1 MRNIKIATLTLSTL
15 LALSTLTTGCATH
28 KQPTKP
34 TPVNSVTITVL
45 TQPRGGIVAGGERTG
60 IAPLNNTYDLTQYK
74 ADEQGCYLVEPVTAT
89 WKSGATASVTPKVC
103 DLTTSQHY
111 VTIKKE
117 QS

>member
-1 MRNIKIATLTLSTL
+1 MSICTSKSVLLLTLIATLS
-15 LALSTLTTGCATH
+15 TGCATH
-28 KQPTKP
+28 KPTK
-34 TPVNSVTITVL
+34 VSSVTITAI
-45 TQPRGGIVAGGERTG
+45 TQPRGGIITG
-60 IAPLNNTYDLTQYK
+60 IAAEYDLTKYK
-74 ADEQGCYLVEPVTAT
+74 QDEQGCYLVEPITST